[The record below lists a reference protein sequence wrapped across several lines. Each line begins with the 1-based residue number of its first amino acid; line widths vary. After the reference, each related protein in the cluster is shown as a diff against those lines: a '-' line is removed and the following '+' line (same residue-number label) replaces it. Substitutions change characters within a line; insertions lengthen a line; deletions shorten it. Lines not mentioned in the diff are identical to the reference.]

1 MLNNLDNLFQ
11 NNAQLEHYFISL
23 PKYVQEA
30 ANKHAE
36 EIDSENALHL
46 FAETFMKDDSHRG
59 A

>member
-11 NNAQLEHYFISL
+11 NNTQLEHYFRSL

-30 ANKHAE
+30 GNKHAE
-36 EIDSENALHL
+36 GIDSENALHL
-46 FAETFMKDDSHRG
+46 FVETFMRDDSYRG

>member
-1 MLNNLDNLFQ
+1 MLNNLDHLIQINT
-11 NNAQLEHYFISL
+11 QLEQYFISL

-46 FAETFMKDDSHRG
+46 FAETFMRDDSYRG